1 MINLKITE
9 KACNSN
15 GVTLN
20 EFLVMCIITRK
31 VNVEKTIDSLISK
44 GIVSKCKLDYFG
56 NPTPFLL
63 TKGNEIIDSCIADS
77 EDNPDNIEELAK
89 ELKSI
94 YPKGKKPGTNYYWAD
109 GASLIIKRLKLFFK
123 KYGNKYTNEQ
133 IINATKKYV
142 TSFNG
147 DYQYMKLLKYFIF
160 KDSVNAGE
168 VEQTSELL
176 TYIDNEDE
184 VIDNNNWIDDL
195 R

>member
-63 TKGNEIIDSCIADS
+63 TKGNEIIDSCISDS

-109 GASLIIKRLKLFFK
+109 GESLIIKRLKLFFK

-184 VIDNNNWIDDL
+184 VTDNNNWVDDL